1 MSVGPIRAGASVR
14 AGGRGDGA
22 GALAGGLSTRLVVLA
37 LLLVV
42 VGRSAAPVN
51 ANVRGL
57 TNLGMALSLPFSAL
71 LLHAGASR
79 LPFLVAA
86 AGYLAMAAMA
96 ATVATVARAF
106 RSDAT
111 PFAHG
116 VGGARLHPVGG
127 PEA

>member
-1 MSVGPIRAGASVR
+1 M
-14 AGGRGDGA
+14 
-22 GALAGGLSTRLVVLA
+22 LA

-86 AGYLAMAAMA
+86 AGYLAM
-96 ATVATVARAF
+96 VATVARAF
-106 RSDAT
+106 RSDAVPSHT
-111 PFAHG
+111 ASAAPAG
-116 VGGARLHPVGG
+116 RS
-127 PEA
+127 